1 MSLPADR
8 LALHRRRFLT
18 GAASGLGS
26 LALLSHLRDDGLLEA
41 AAPAGPGDAGSGP
54 LAPRG
59 PHLAATARNCIFIFL
74 AGGTSQVEL
83 FDPKPKLAELTG
95 QPLPAS
101 FFAREKFFS
110 IKPDR
115 SLVMPSGF
123 GFRRYGQSGMELS
136 ELLPNIGA
144 CADDIALV

>member
-1 MSLPADR
+1 MISPDEA
-8 LALHRRRFLT
+8 LAVHRRRFLT

-26 LALLSHLRDDGLLEA
+26 LALLSHLRDDGVVEA
-41 AAPAGPGDAGSGP
+41 APSDAAGPLTP
-54 LAPRG
+54 KL
-59 PHLAATARNCIFIFL
+59 PHLPPKATNCIFIFL

-83 FDPKPKLAELTG
+83 FDPKPKLDELNG

-101 FFAREKFFS
+101 FFARERFFS

-115 SLVMPSGF
+115 SLVMQSGF
-123 GFRRYGQSGMELS
+123 GFRRYGQCGMEMS

-144 CADDIALV
+144 SADDIALV